1 MATKSI
7 YKNIVIKDARLSK
20 SLVSALEN
28 SHKKTRKNV
37 KLSKSCREIK
47 RGQIKD
53 IFGEP

>member
-28 SHKKTRKNV
+28 SHKKTRKDV